1 MFINNFNIS
10 PENFDDTINELNCF
24 DNNNQINN
32 KLDTILD
39 GIIFGINKKDELS

>member
-32 KLDTILD
+32 KLDTIID
-39 GIIFGINKKDELS
+39 RIIIKINKKDELS